1 MTDRRDDPEGLEVFF
16 DAARRDRPRLSDD
29 ALARMTAQALDMQP
43 GRAAAP
49 APVPRRRLWSQLIAT
64 IGGWPALAGLA
75 TAGVAGLWIGAVP
88 PAMLQTLA
96 SDLTGAAETTED
108 DIYLVDPIPGYML
121 SLNLAEGS

>member
-1 MTDRRDDPEGLEVFF
+1 
-16 DAARRDRPRLSDD
+16 
-29 ALARMTAQALDMQP
+29 MQP
-43 GRAAAP
+43 GRASAP
-49 APVPRRRLWSQLIAT
+49 APVARRGFWSQLIAT